1 VWGRNGG
8 VFIQVGDG
16 EEKQK
21 QQNQNT
27 RPEEFS
33 ANFRFNQNKLIG
45 QKNRAQP
52 KIRGSPEVRHRTH
65 ELCENTFATSEKS
78 SSNNHL
84 QVELQCIFFQST
96 CELIGMTLVAV
107 LVVEKDENSSFR
119 HQVVS

>member
-52 KIRGSPEVRHRTH
+52 KIRGSPEVRHRRKEWKKQTVS
-65 ELCENTFATSEKS
+65 FAIDGKVLLEDD
-78 SSNNHL
+78 
-84 QVELQCIFFQST
+84 FQYI
-96 CELIGMTLVAV
+96 LNI
-107 LVVEKDENSSFR
+107 
-119 HQVVS
+119 